1 MPQEALTPSMGAMSR
16 SYRARSG
23 GLANEFCLLGRE
35 EVPSL
40 LGDTVP
46 LNKLVMLWQLLGG
59 QDEGRNQAHP
69 PSLWLPAG
77 LHSMPANSTS
87 FSSFAGYCHTTL
99 SSLHNSIHPCAVSY
113 IIPDAGPVWSNCAAK
128 HKDQEGQYS
137 QQGKEHLHQWIRWPN
152 PARPCLCV
160 TGVP

>member
-1 MPQEALTPSMGAMSR
+1 MIYSDIKEPHAQEALTPSMGAMSR

-46 LNKLVMLWQLLGG
+46 LNKLVMLWQLLGS

-77 LHSMPANSTS
+77 PHSMPARLLSYNPEFCTQQHPSL
-87 FSSFAGYCHTTL
+87 YCQ
-99 SSLHNSIHPCAVSY
+99 LHNPRVLVLYGTIVLFAIKCSH
-113 IIPDAGPVWSNCAAK
+113 
-128 HKDQEGQYS
+128 
-137 QQGKEHLHQWIRWPN
+137 QGK
-152 PARPCLCV
+152 
-160 TGVP
+160 